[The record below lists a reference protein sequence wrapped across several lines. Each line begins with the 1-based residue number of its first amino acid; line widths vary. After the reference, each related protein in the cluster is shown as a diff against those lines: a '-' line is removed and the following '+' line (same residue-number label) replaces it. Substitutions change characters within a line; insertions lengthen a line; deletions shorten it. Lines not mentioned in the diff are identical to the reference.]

1 MILSQAR
8 RNNLYTLTGNKLWSW
23 SHLIH
28 LQSWPGL
35 VLICHCSVE
44 SSALNAETFTLEKMF
59 VLVYFLFSLYLSYE
73 MQPLAFSVFYN
84 LTFDDKNSA
93 SSKMKRSSICVMCVD
108 WPGLY
113 ISTLAKCT
121 HGVRHGDI
129 SLLSQLE
136 QDVTLGHLRPS
147 ELSVF

>member
-1 MILSQAR
+1 
-8 RNNLYTLTGNKLWSW
+8 
-23 SHLIH
+23 
-28 LQSWPGL
+28 
-35 VLICHCSVE
+35 
-44 SSALNAETFTLEKMF
+44 
-59 VLVYFLFSLYLSYE
+59 
-73 MQPLAFSVFYN
+73 MQPRAFSVFNN
-84 LTFDDKNSA
+84 LTFDDKKSQSSA

-136 QDVTLGHLRPS
+136 QDVTTGHLRPS